1 MSRIQFLLAGLLA
14 IAFDAHAAATDC
26 LVLGDSIA
34 VGTAQHLILED
45 GSRCLS
51 SAKVGRPT
59 IEVLRVAPVAIEA
72 RNVVISTGS
81 NDAKPTRAPF
91 VLLRSRIY
99 GSVTW
104 LLPAQ
109 QAEARA
115 IIRKIAAD
123 YGDGVIDLTSLPLA
137 DGIHPTTSS
146 YRQIARILKGEMR
159 SRQLTAAGAPLQVGY
174 AISAKKL

>member
-1 MSRIQFLLAGLLA
+1 MSWPHLLLAGALA
-14 IAFDAHAAATDC
+14 IGFNAHAAAADC

-34 VGTAQHLILED
+34 VGTAQHLVLED
-45 GSRCLS
+45 GFRCLS

-59 IEVLRVAPVAIEA
+59 IEVLRLAPVAIAA

-81 NDAKPTRAPF
+81 NDAKPTSAPF
-91 VLLRSRIY
+91 ALLRSRIY

-104 LLPAQ
+104 LLPAR

-115 IIRKIAAD
+115 IIRKFAAD
-123 YGDGVIDLTSLPLA
+123 HGDGIIDLTLLPLA
-137 DGIHPTTSS
+137 DGIHPTTSG

-159 SRQLTAAGAPLQVGY
+159 PQQLTATREPL
-174 AISAKKL
+174 